1 MSRRT
6 GIHGFAPLILRP
18 AEESTDHASQ
28 QPRPGEVSSTYRNDS
43 SAKVHLRPGTHTIV
57 VDYSGLFGG
66 TAGGK
71 EATVFTYNIKVKA
84 DHRSH

>member
-1 MSRRT
+1 
-6 GIHGFAPLILRP
+6 
-18 AEESTDHASQ
+18 
-28 QPRPGEVSSTYRNDS
+28 
-43 SAKVHLRPGTHTIV
+43 V

-71 EATVFTYNIKVKA
+71 EATVFTYNIKVNA